1 MSLSVQVDSQID
13 RCIYVCMNGV
23 VPLPL
28 NIGHHRLLASF
39 FSVSNILTHTI
50 LVKLVPYTH
59 THKRKFAVAID
70 LHWLQLPFSHGHN
83 RWSHALMR
91 ITNDG
96 SMPSRPIVRPGGS
109 SQPFGKRDDMPM
121 NPPQTN
127 RFVFPRSF
135 FLSLSLPGSFF
146 FFSPSPYWL
155 SSTKL

>member
-1 MSLSVQVDSQID
+1 M
-13 RCIYVCMNGV
+13 YVCMNGV

-155 SSTKL
+155 SCTKL

>member
-1 MSLSVQVDSQID
+1 M
-13 RCIYVCMNGV
+13 YVCMNGV

-39 FSVSNILTHTI
+39 FCLKHSHSHDSRQTGAIYI
-50 LVKLVPYTH
+50 YTH

-109 SQPFGKRDDMPM
+109 SQPFGKMDDMPM

-155 SSTKL
+155 SCTKL